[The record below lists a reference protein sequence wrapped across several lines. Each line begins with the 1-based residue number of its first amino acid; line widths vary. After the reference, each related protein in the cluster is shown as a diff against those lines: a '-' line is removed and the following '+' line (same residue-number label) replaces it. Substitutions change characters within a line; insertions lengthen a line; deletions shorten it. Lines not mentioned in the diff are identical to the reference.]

1 MAVVGKPNLGRRIFV
16 IANVIILLLIG
27 AVTLYPFLY
36 VLAASLSEQTY
47 IMKGSV
53 SILPKGLNIEAYK
66 MVFENPMIGR
76 AYLNTIF
83 YTVAG
88 TAINLLLTVCGAY
101 PLSRA
106 RFPGKKF
113 FMFLVTFTM
122 FFGGGM
128 IPTFLVV
135 RNLHMY
141 NTIWAMLLP
150 GAISTWN
157 LIIMKTFFQQIP
169 ASLEESA
176 LIDGTNEIQALF
188 WIILPL
194 SLPSLATIGLFYAV
208 GHWNGF
214 FSALIYLKDKELFP
228 LQILLRQIV
237 IQNQTDDM
245 MTDINQGREL
255 ISESIKFATIIVA
268 TLPILVVYPFI
279 QKYFVKG
286 VMVGAV
292 KG

>member
-1 MAVVGKPNLGRRIFV
+1 MAVVGKPTVGRRVFT
-16 IANVIILLLIG
+16 IINIIVLILIG
-27 AVTLYPFLY
+27 IVTLYPFLY
-36 VLAASLSEQTY
+36 VLSASLSEQTY
-47 IMKGSV
+47 IMQGKI
-53 SILPKGLNIEAYK
+53 SIFPQGFNTEAYK
-66 MVFENPMIGR
+66 RVFQNPMIGR
-76 AYLNTIF
+76 AYFNTVF
-83 YTVAG
+83 YTLAG
-88 TAINLLLTVCGAY
+88 TSINLLLTVFGAY

-128 IPTFLVV
+128 IPSFMVV

-141 NTIWAMLLP
+141 NTIWAMLIP
-150 GAISTWN
+150 GAVSTWN
-157 LIIMKTFFQQIP
+157 LIIMKSFFQQIP
-169 ASLEESA
+169 VSLEESA

-228 LQILLRQIV
+228 LQIILRQIV

-245 MTDINQGREL
+245 LSDLNQGREL

-268 TLPILVVYPFI
+268 TLPILVIYPFI

>member
-1 MAVVGKPNLGRRIFV
+1 
-16 IANVIILLLIG
+16 
-27 AVTLYPFLY
+27 
-36 VLAASLSEQTY
+36 
-47 IMKGSV
+47 MKS
-53 SILPKGLNIEAYK
+53 
-66 MVFENPMIGR
+66 
-76 AYLNTIF
+76 
-83 YTVAG
+83 
-88 TAINLLLTVCGAY
+88 
-101 PLSRA
+101 
-106 RFPGKKF
+106 
-113 FMFLVTFTM
+113 
-122 FFGGGM
+122 
-128 IPTFLVV
+128 
-135 RNLHMY
+135 
-141 NTIWAMLLP
+141 
-150 GAISTWN
+150 
-157 LIIMKTFFQQIP
+157 FFQQIP
-169 ASLEESA
+169 VSLEESA

-228 LQILLRQIV
+228 LQIILRQIV

-245 MTDINQGREL
+245 LSDLNQGREL

-268 TLPILVVYPFI
+268 TLPILIIYPFI